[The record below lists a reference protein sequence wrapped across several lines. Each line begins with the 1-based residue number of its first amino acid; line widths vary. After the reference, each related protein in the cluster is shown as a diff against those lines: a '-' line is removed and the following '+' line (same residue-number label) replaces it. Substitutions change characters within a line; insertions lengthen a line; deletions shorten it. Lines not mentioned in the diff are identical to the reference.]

1 LTASFFYGHIFEL
14 RIEAFCATL
23 LLIMDNRTLYIGIDL
38 ASDHRRF
45 HFSAVEDDLSLNA
58 ISAGHG
64 EDVLAFLAGQSKAVA
79 VVNAPLPPH
88 PDTVQL
94 NLIEM
99 DGSSPR
105 GGSTA
110 WMQQGYAFY
119 QRLEEFGFRYDNPL
133 RRYHCVD
140 GETAWKDLCLG
151 ELFSAHT
158 LESRLQRQLML
169 VDLGL
174 PLTDPMQFFEEITRH
189 KLLHGSLPV
198 DTIHSAAEL
207 SALLCAYLAW
217 ACDHKPEGIEIIT
230 NHDSTLRVARPVKE

>member
-1 LTASFFYGHIFEL
+1 ME
-14 RIEAFCATL
+14 
-23 LLIMDNRTLYIGIDL
+23 NRSLYIGIDL

-58 ISAGHG
+58 ISAGRG

-79 VVNAPLPPH
+79 VINAPLPPH

-99 DGSSPR
+99 DESSAR

-110 WMQQGYAFY
+110 WMQQGYSFY
-119 QRLEEFGFRYDNPL
+119 KHLDELGFHINDPV

-217 ACDHKPEGIEIIT
+217 ACDHKPEGIEIT
-230 NHDSTLRVARPVKE
+230 TRPDSVLQVSRQIRE

>member
-1 LTASFFYGHIFEL
+1 MD
-14 RIEAFCATL
+14 
-23 LLIMDNRTLYIGIDL
+23 MDNHTLYIGIDL

-58 ISAGHG
+58 ISSGRS
-64 EDVLAFLAGQSKAVA
+64 EDVLAFLAGQTSAVA
-79 VVNAPLPPH
+79 VVNAPFPPH

-94 NLIEM
+94 NLIEVEE
-99 DGSSPR
+99 SSAR
-105 GGSTA
+105 ASTA
-110 WMQQGYAFY
+110 WMQQGYSFY
-119 QRLEEFGFRYDNPL
+119 QRLELLGFHIGDPS
-133 RRYHCVD
+133 RRYHSLD
-140 GETAWKDLCLG
+140 GETVWKDLCLG
-151 ELFSAHT
+151 TLFPPHT

-189 KLLHGSLPV
+189 KLLHGNLPM

-217 ACDHKPEGIEIIT
+217 ASDHQPEGIAVTPLPNSE
-230 NHDSTLRVARPVKE
+230 LRAVRQIKE